1 MITIK
6 NDSQFVSSVRVIY
19 PSSQALLIR
28 DTTNQT
34 KSSQIKINEM
44 EAFGQRRKP
53 ECTGENLSEQSK
65 ELKISTQA

>member
-1 MITIK
+1 MVMIIMK
-6 NDSQFVSSVRVIY
+6 NDSQFVSSVSVIY

-44 EAFGQRRKP
+44 LAFGQGRKL
-53 ECTGENLSEQSK
+53 E
-65 ELKISTQA
+65 